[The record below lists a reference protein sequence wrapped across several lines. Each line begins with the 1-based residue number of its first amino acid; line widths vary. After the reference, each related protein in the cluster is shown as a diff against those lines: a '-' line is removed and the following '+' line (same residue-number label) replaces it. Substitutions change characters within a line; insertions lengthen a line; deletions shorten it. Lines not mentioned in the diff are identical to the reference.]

1 MCIDSESLSIKN
13 RRREK
18 GCTRPIAS
26 ESRGELMR
34 FAGKSGSP
42 RCNRARPAM
51 TPWTIDKP
59 TSPSPPLWTRTT
71 PSPVRRPLSPSL
83 AGTSVSCTK
92 PFGRRRFTW
101 CHSAQS
107 SRGVAMHRF
116 FGRKCVTFVV
126 RYQRKCTDGT
136 NQGTSHFRI
145 RRILLSLAPVS

>member
-59 TSPSPPLWTRTT
+59 TSLSLPPYEH
-71 PSPVRRPLSPSL
+71 
-83 AGTSVSCTK
+83 
-92 PFGRRRFTW
+92 GRRHPLFADLSRP
-101 CHSAQS
+101 HSRELQFRARNRLVGGGLPDVTRL
-107 SRGVAMHRF
+107 SRHEASR
-116 FGRKCVTFVV
+116 
-126 RYQRKCTDGT
+126 
-136 NQGTSHFRI
+136 
-145 RRILLSLAPVS
+145 